1 MTGPSDRTFRVL
13 EAGCKFMV
21 QRKAMRWNVLT
32 IVSVLVAFILA
43 LSALAKLDVTPVRSR
58 DLLRLTSASR
68 ALTTASGQGA
78 GGWSSVRGERLN
90 EGEQRVDQQSLEQA
104 EHHVQVG
111 VYVTSTYDL
120 NLSIPS
126 FSSNGYVW
134 LHWDEPLQRYL
145 EGRQTTID
153 ERIKLL
159 NGLLSDADPVL
170 QPFGDEGAEQL
181 EDGSYY
187 QLFTYIGRFY
197 IDLASFR
204 HYPFTTVSLPL
215 ALEVNDVDGLLDYS
229 HLRLEP
235 DIQNSGMGL
244 YAGVIGWLNRG
255 WSIAEYRHQY
265 ASNFGRGGIE
275 EDYSQVVF
283 DIALGTSAW
292 ASFWRLMLPLVILM
306 AMVLLVF
313 KVRPDE
319 QDARASIPVTVL
331 LTLVFLQQT
340 YRSEIPHLPF
350 LTFIDQTYV
359 LSYVVTLA
367 AFVMVIWIGRRY
379 QAMEAMPEGTARDLL
394 RQHLNRLDE
403 VWPLGVVMFGTAGV
417 VISWLS
423 LPPGA

>member
-1 MTGPSDRTFRVL
+1 MPGPSDRTFRVL
-13 EAGCKFMV
+13 EAGWKFMV

-78 GGWSSVRGERLN
+78 GSWSSVRGERLN

-265 ASNFGRGGIE
+265 ASNFGRGGVE

-319 QDARASIPVTVL
+319 
-331 LTLVFLQQT
+331 
-340 YRSEIPHLPF
+340 
-350 LTFIDQTYV
+350 
-359 LSYVVTLA
+359 
-367 AFVMVIWIGRRY
+367 
-379 QAMEAMPEGTARDLL
+379 
-394 RQHLNRLDE
+394 
-403 VWPLGVVMFGTAGV
+403 
-417 VISWLS
+417 
-423 LPPGA
+423 